1 MLSARARRLVVA
13 LAALATAL
21 LTARLGLWQLDRAAQ
36 KQALQQAVEAQA
48 ALPPL
53 PASELAS
60 TAAQAAQQLHR
71 RATVRGQW
79 VPGHTVFLD
88 NRQMDGRP
96 GFFVLTPL
104 RLDDGSAVLV
114 QRGWVPRD
122 AQERTRLPEVPT
134 PQAPVTLVAR
144 VQGPPARL
152 YEFTPLDGEAGP
164 IRQNLSIESFA
175 DETQLSLRPLTLLQL
190 DDGDAAAAPAAD
202 GLRRRWPLPA
212 VDVHKH
218 YGYAV
223 QWFSLAALI
232 TGLYVWFQLLRPRR
246 RAA

>member
-13 LAALATAL
+13 LAALAAAL

-36 KQALQQAVEAQA
+36 KEALQQAVEAQA
-48 ALPPL
+48 AQPPL
-53 PASELAS
+53 SQAELAR
-60 TAAQAAQQLHR
+60 TAAQAAAQLHR
-71 RATVRGQW
+71 RVTVRGQW
-79 VPGHTVFLD
+79 VSGHTVFLD

-122 AQERTRLPEVPT
+122 VQQRTRLPDVPA
-134 PQAPVTLVAR
+134 PQAPVTLAAR

-152 YEFTPLDGEAGP
+152 YEFTPQGGEAGP

-175 DETQLSLRPLTLLQL
+175 DETQLPLRPLTLLQL
-190 DDGDAAAAPAAD
+190 DDDAAAAPAAD

>member
-1 MLSARARRLVVA
+1 MLSARARRLVVT
-13 LAALATAL
+13 LAAVASAL
-21 LTARLGLWQLDRAAQ
+21 LMARLGLWQLDRATQ
-36 KQALQQAVEAQA
+36 KETLQQAVESSV

-53 PASELAS
+53 PAQALAH
-60 TAAQAAQQLHR
+60 TPAQAAEQLHR
-71 RATVRGQW
+71 RVTVRGQW
-79 VPGHTVFLD
+79 LPERTVFLD

-122 AQERTRLPEVPT
+122 MQERTRLPAIAT
-134 PQAPVTLVAR
+134 PAQPVTITAR
-144 VQGPPARL
+144 IEGPPARL
-152 YEFTPLDGEAGP
+152 YEFTPQGGETGV

-190 DDGDAAAAPAAD
+190 DDAAAPAAD
-202 GLRRRWPLPA
+202 GLRRHWPLPA

-246 RAA
+246 RTA

>member
-1 MLSARARRLVVA
+1 MLSARARQLVVM
-13 LAALATAL
+13 LAAVASAL
-21 LTARLGLWQLDRAAQ
+21 LMARLGLWQLDRAAQ
-36 KQALQQAVEAQA
+36 KETLQQAVDSSV

-53 PASELAS
+53 PAQALAH
-60 TAAQAAQQLHR
+60 TPAQVAGQLHR
-71 RATVRGQW
+71 RVTVRGQW
-79 VPGHTVFLD
+79 LPERTVFLD

-122 AQERTRLPEVPT
+122 MQERTRLPAIAT
-134 PQAPVTLVAR
+134 PAQPVTLTAR
-144 VQGPPARL
+144 IEGPPARL
-152 YEFTPLDGEAGP
+152 YEFTPQGGETGV

-190 DDGDAAAAPAAD
+190 DDAAAPAAD
-202 GLRRRWPLPA
+202 GLRRHWPLPA

-246 RAA
+246 RTA

>member
-1 MLSARARRLVVA
+1 MLSARARRLVVT
-13 LAALATAL
+13 LAAVASAL

-36 KQALQQAVEAQA
+36 KETLQQAVDSSV

-53 PASELAS
+53 PAQALAS
-60 TAAQAAQQLHR
+60 TPAQAAGQLHR
-71 RATVRGQW
+71 RVTVRGQW
-79 VPGHTVFLD
+79 LPERTVFLD

-122 AQERTRLPEVPT
+122 MQERTRLPAIAT
-134 PQAPVTLVAR
+134 PALPVTLTAR
-144 VQGPPARL
+144 IEGPPARL
-152 YEFTPLDGEAGP
+152 YEFTPQGGETGV

-175 DETQLSLRPLTLLQL
+175 DETQLGLRPLTLLQL
-190 DDGDAAAAPAAD
+190 DDAAAPAAD
-202 GLRRRWPLPA
+202 GLRRHWPLPA

-232 TGLYVWFQLLRPRR
+232 TGLYVWFQLIRPRR
-246 RAA
+246 RTA

>member
-1 MLSARARRLVVA
+1 MLSLRARRTVVA
-13 LAALATAL
+13 LAAVLGTL
-21 LTARLGLWQLDRAAQ
+21 LTARLGWWQLDRAAQ
-36 KQALQQAVEAQA
+36 KESLQQAVDNNT

-53 PASELAS
+53 RASELARS
-60 TAAQAAQQLHR
+60 PREAAQQLHR
-71 RATVRGQW
+71 RVTVRGRWLAQR
-79 VPGHTVFLD
+79 TVFLD

-104 RLDDGSAVLV
+104 QLDDGSAVLV

-122 AQERTRLPEVPT
+122 MQERTRLPAIPT
-134 PQAPVTLVAR
+134 PAQPVAITAR
-144 VQGPPARL
+144 IEGAPARL
-152 YEFTPLDGEAGP
+152 YEFTPQGSETGP
-164 IRQNLSIESFA
+164 IRQNLALDAFA
-175 DETQLSLRPLTLLQL
+175 DETHLSLRPLTLLQL
-190 DDGDAAAAPAAD
+190 DDAAAPAAD
-202 GLRRRWPLPA
+202 GLRRHWPLPA

-232 TGLYVWFQLLRPRR
+232 TGLYVWFQLLRPRW

>member
-1 MLSARARRLVVA
+1 MLSARARRLVVT
-13 LAALATAL
+13 LAAVASAL

-36 KQALQQAVEAQA
+36 KEALQQAVEAQA

-53 PASELAS
+53 PQAELARS
-60 TAAQAAQQLHR
+60 AAQAAAQLHR

-79 VPGHTVFLD
+79 VPGRTVFLD

-122 AQERTRLPEVPT
+122 MQERTRLPAIAT
-134 PQAPVTLVAR
+134 SALPVTLTAR
-144 VQGPPARL
+144 IEGPPARL
-152 YEFTPLDGEAGP
+152 YEFTPQGGEAGL

-175 DETQLSLRPLTLLQL
+175 DETHLPLRPLTLLQL
-190 DDGDAAAAPAAD
+190 DAGDAAAAPAAD
-202 GLRRRWPLPA
+202 GLQRRWPLPA

-246 RAA
+246 HAA

>member
-13 LAALATAL
+13 LAAVAFAL
-21 LTARLGLWQLDRAAQ
+21 LTARLGWWQLDRAAQ
-36 KQALQQAVEAQA
+36 KEALQQALEYSV

-53 PASELAS
+53 PAQALAR
-60 TAAQAAQQLHR
+60 TPAPAAEQLHR
-71 RATVRGQW
+71 RVMVRGQW
-79 VPGHTVFLD
+79 LPERTVFLD

-122 AQERTRLPEVPT
+122 AQERTRLPPIAT
-134 PQAPVTLVAR
+134 PAQPVTLTAR
-144 VQGPPARL
+144 VEGPPARL
-152 YEFTPLDGEAGP
+152 YEFTPQGGEAGP
-164 IRQNLSIESFA
+164 IRQNLSLEAFA
-175 DETQLSLRPLTLLQL
+175 DETQLPLRPLTLLQL
-190 DDGDAAAAPAAD
+190 DDDAAAPAAD
-202 GLRRRWPLPA
+202 GLRRHWPLPA

-232 TGLYVWFQLLRPRR
+232 TGLYVWFQLIRPRR
-246 RAA
+246 RTA

>member
-1 MLSARARRLVVA
+1 MLSARARRTVVA
-13 LAALATAL
+13 LAAVLGAL
-21 LTARLGLWQLDRAAQ
+21 LTARLGWWQLDRAAQ
-36 KQALQQAVEAQA
+36 KEALQQAVDANA

-53 PASELAS
+53 S
-60 TAAQAAQQLHR
+60 AQALAHSAAEAAGQLHR
-71 RATVRGQW
+71 RVAVQGRW
-79 VPGHTVFLD
+79 LADRTVFLD

-104 RLDDGSAVLV
+104 ALDDGSAVLV

-122 AQERTRLPEVPT
+122 QLERTRLPDIPT
-134 PQAPVTLVAR
+134 PAQPVAFTAR
-144 VQGPPARL
+144 IEGPPARL
-152 YEFTPLDGEAGP
+152 FEFTPQAAEVGV
-164 IRQNLSIESFA
+164 IRQNLDLDAFA
-175 DETQLSLRPLTLLQL
+175 HETHLPLRPLTLLQL
-190 DDGDAAAAPAAD
+190 DDAAAAAAD
-202 GLRRRWPLPA
+202 GLRRHWPLPA

>member
-1 MLSARARRLVVA
+1 MLSAGARRLVVT
-13 LAALATAL
+13 LAAVALAL

-36 KQALQQAVEAQA
+36 KEALQQAQAGSA

-53 PASELAS
+53 PAQALAR
-60 TAAQAAQQLHR
+60 TPAQAAEQLHR
-71 RATVRGQW
+71 RITLRGQW
-79 VPGHTVFLD
+79 LPQRTVFLD

-104 RLDDGSAVLV
+104 RLEDGSAVLV

-122 AQERTRLPEVPT
+122 AQERTRLPPIET
-134 PQAPVTLVAR
+134 PAQPVTLLAR
-144 VQGPPARL
+144 VEGPPARL
-152 YEFTPLDGEAGP
+152 YEFTPQGSERGA
-164 IRQNLSIESFA
+164 IRQNLDLEAFA
-175 DETQLSLRPLTLLQL
+175 DETRLPLRPLTLLQL
-190 DDGDAAAAPAAD
+190 DDDAAATAAPD
-202 GLRRRWPLPA
+202 GLRRHWPLPA

-246 RAA
+246 RHAA

>member
-1 MLSARARRLVVA
+1 MLSARARRLVVT
-13 LAALATAL
+13 LAAVASAL
-21 LTARLGLWQLDRAAQ
+21 LMARLGLWQLDRAAQ
-36 KQALQQAVEAQA
+36 KETLQQAVDSSV

-53 PASELAS
+53 PAQALAS
-60 TAAQAAQQLHR
+60 TPAQAAGQLHR
-71 RATVRGQW
+71 RITVRGQW
-79 VPGHTVFLD
+79 LPERTVFLD

-104 RLDDGSAVLV
+104 RLDDGSAALV

-122 AQERTRLPEVPT
+122 MQERTRLPAIAT
-134 PQAPVTLVAR
+134 PAQPVTLTAR
-144 VQGPPARL
+144 IEGPPARL
-152 YEFTPLDGEAGP
+152 YEFTPQGGETGV

-190 DDGDAAAAPAAD
+190 DDAAAPAAD
-202 GLRRRWPLPA
+202 GLRRHWPLPA

-246 RAA
+246 RTA

>member
-1 MLSARARRLVVA
+1 MLSLRAQRTVVA
-13 LAALATAL
+13 LAAVLGIS
-21 LTARLGLWQLDRAAQ
+21 LTARLGWWQLDRAAQ
-36 KQALQQAVEAQA
+36 KESLQQAVDAHA

-53 PASELAS
+53 PASGLAS
-60 TAAQAAQQLHR
+60 TPQQAEQQLHR
-71 RATVRGQW
+71 RVTVQGRW
-79 VPGHTVFLD
+79 LADRTVFLD
-88 NRQMDGRP
+88 NRQMDARP

-104 RLDDGSAVLV
+104 QLDDGSAVLV

-122 AQERTRLPEVPT
+122 MQERTRLPAIPT
-134 PQAPVTLVAR
+134 PVQPVAITAR
-144 VQGPPARL
+144 IEGSPARL
-152 YEFTPLDGEAGP
+152 YEFTPQVSETGP
-164 IRQNLSIESFA
+164 IRQNLALDAFA
-175 DETQLSLRPLTLLQL
+175 HETHLSLRPLTLLQL
-190 DDGDAAAAPAAD
+190 DDAAAPVADD
-202 GLRRRWPLPA
+202 GLRRHWPLPA

>member
-1 MLSARARRLVVA
+1 MLSARARRLVVT
-13 LAALATAL
+13 LAAVASAL
-21 LTARLGLWQLDRAAQ
+21 LMARLGLWQLDRAAQ
-36 KQALQQAVEAQA
+36 KEALQQAVDSRA

-53 PASELAS
+53 PAQALAS
-60 TAAQAAQQLHR
+60 TPAQVNGQLHR
-71 RATVRGQW
+71 RVTVRGLW
-79 VPGHTVFLD
+79 LPERTVFLD

-122 AQERTRLPEVPT
+122 MQERTRLPAIAT
-134 PQAPVTLVAR
+134 PAQPVTLTAR
-144 VQGPPARL
+144 IEGPPARL
-152 YEFTPLDGEAGP
+152 YEFTPQGSETGV

-175 DETQLSLRPLTLLQL
+175 DETQLGLRPLTLLQL
-190 DDGDAAAAPAAD
+190 DDAAVPAAD
-202 GLRRRWPLPA
+202 GLRRHWPLPA

-232 TGLYVWFQLLRPRR
+232 TGLYVWFQLIRPRR
-246 RAA
+246 RTA

>member
-1 MLSARARRLVVA
+1 MLSARARRLVVT
-13 LAALATAL
+13 LAAVASAL
-21 LTARLGLWQLDRAAQ
+21 LMARLGLWQLDRAAQ
-36 KQALQQAVEAQA
+36 KETLQQAVDSSA

-53 PASELAS
+53 PAQALAH
-60 TAAQAAQQLHR
+60 TPAQAAGQLHR
-71 RATVRGQW
+71 RVTVRGQW
-79 VPGHTVFLD
+79 LPERTVFLD

-122 AQERTRLPEVPT
+122 MQERTRLPAITT
-134 PQAPVTLVAR
+134 PAQPVTLTAR
-144 VQGPPARL
+144 IEGPPARL
-152 YEFTPLDGEAGP
+152 YEFTPQGGETGV

-190 DDGDAAAAPAAD
+190 DDAAAPAAD
-202 GLRRRWPLPA
+202 GLRRHWPLPA

-246 RAA
+246 RTA

>member
-1 MLSARARRLVVA
+1 MLSARARRLVVT
-13 LAALATAL
+13 LAAVASAL
-21 LTARLGLWQLDRAAQ
+21 LMARLGLWQLDRAA
-36 KQALQQAVEAQA
+36 KKEALPQAVDSSA

-53 PASELAS
+53 PAQALARTPAQ
-60 TAAQAAQQLHR
+60 TAGQLHR
-71 RATVRGQW
+71 RVTVRGQW
-79 VPGHTVFLD
+79 LPERTVFLD

-122 AQERTRLPEVPT
+122 MQERTRLPAIAT
-134 PQAPVTLVAR
+134 PAQPVTLTAR
-144 VQGPPARL
+144 IEGPPARL
-152 YEFTPLDGEAGP
+152 YEFTPQGGETGV

-190 DDGDAAAAPAAD
+190 DDAAAPAAD
-202 GLRRRWPLPA
+202 GLRRHWPLPA

>member
-1 MLSARARRLVVA
+1 MLSARARRAVVA
-13 LAALATAL
+13 LTAVAGTL
-21 LTARLGLWQLDRAAQ
+21 LMARLGLWQLDRAAQ
-36 KQALQQAVEAQA
+36 KEALQRAVEASA

-53 PASELAS
+53 PETELAR
-60 TAAQAAQQLHR
+60 TAAQAAGQLHR
-71 RATVRGQW
+71 RVAVRGQW
-79 VPGHTVFLD
+79 VSGHTVFLD

-122 AQERTRLPEVPT
+122 AQERTRLPDIPT
-134 PQAPVTLVAR
+134 PQAPVALAAR
-144 VQGPPARL
+144 VEGSPARL
-152 YEFTPLDGEAGP
+152 YEFTPQGGEAGP
-164 IRQNLSIESFA
+164 IRQNLSLEAFA
-175 DETQLSLRPLTLLQL
+175 DETHLPLRPLTLLQL
-190 DDGDAAAAPAAD
+190 DGAAAMPAD
-202 GLRRRWPLPA
+202 GLQRRWPLPA

>member
-1 MLSARARRLVVA
+1 MLSARARWLVIT
-13 LAALATAL
+13 LAAVASAL
-21 LTARLGLWQLDRAAQ
+21 LMARLGLWQLDRAVQ
-36 KQALQQAVEAQA
+36 KESLQQAVDSSV

-53 PASELAS
+53 PAQALAH
-60 TAAQAAQQLHR
+60 APAQVAGQLHR
-71 RATVRGQW
+71 RVTVRGQW
-79 VPGHTVFLD
+79 LPERTVFLD

-122 AQERTRLPEVPT
+122 MQERTRLPAIAT
-134 PQAPVTLVAR
+134 PAQPVTLTAR
-144 VQGPPARL
+144 IEGPPARL
-152 YEFTPLDGEAGP
+152 YEFTPQGGEMGV

-190 DDGDAAAAPAAD
+190 DDAVAPAAD
-202 GLRRRWPLPA
+202 GLRRHWPLPA

>member
-1 MLSARARRLVVA
+1 MLSARARRTVVT
-13 LAALATAL
+13 LAAVLGAL
-21 LTARLGLWQLDRAAQ
+21 LTARLGWWQLDRAAQ
-36 KQALQQAVEAQA
+36 KESLQQAVDANAALSPLSAQA
-48 ALPPL
+48 
-53 PASELAS
+53 LAHS
-60 TAAQAAQQLHR
+60 AAEAARQLHR
-71 RATVRGQW
+71 HVTVQGRW
-79 VPGHTVFLD
+79 LPERTVFLE

-122 AQERTRLPEVPT
+122 QQERTRLPDVPT
-134 PQAPVTLVAR
+134 PAQPVTLTAR
-144 VQGPPARL
+144 IEGPPARL
-152 YEFTPLDGEAGP
+152 YEFTPQAVEAGV
-164 IRQNLSIESFA
+164 IRQNLDLVAFA
-175 DETQLSLRPLTLLQL
+175 DETRLSLRPLTLLQL
-190 DDGDAAAAPAAD
+190 DDATAPAAD
-202 GLRRRWPLPA
+202 GLRRHWPLPA

-246 RAA
+246 HAA

>member
-1 MLSARARRLVVA
+1 MLSARARRLVVT
-13 LAALATAL
+13 LAAVASAL

-36 KQALQQAVEAQA
+36 KETLQQAVDSNV

-53 PASELAS
+53 PTQALAS
-60 TAAQAAQQLHR
+60 TPAQAAGQLHR
-71 RATVRGQW
+71 RVTVRGQW
-79 VPGHTVFLD
+79 LPERTVFLD

-122 AQERTRLPEVPT
+122 MQERTRLPAIAT
-134 PQAPVTLVAR
+134 PAQPVTLTAR
-144 VQGPPARL
+144 IEGPPARL
-152 YEFTPLDGEAGP
+152 YEFTPQGGETGV
-164 IRQNLSIESFA
+164 IRQNLAIESFA
-175 DETQLSLRPLTLLQL
+175 DETQLGLRPLTLLQL
-190 DDGDAAAAPAAD
+190 DDAAAPAAD
-202 GLRRRWPLPA
+202 GLRRHWPLPA

-232 TGLYVWFQLLRPRR
+232 TGLYVWFQLIRPRR
-246 RAA
+246 RTA